1 MNDDRKRPASSFEG
15 RRGTVHRNDD
25 FPAMSDD
32 NGGVD
37 GAAAN
42 PKEAAAKLGDDGRS
56 SRASPEIKTRRRTS
70 G

>member
-37 GAAAN
+37 GLQLAATN
-42 PKEAAAKLGDDGRS
+42 PKEAAAKLGDDGRR
-56 SRASPEIKTRRRTS
+56 SRASPEIKTRR
-70 G
+70 